1 MGESRTA
8 ENFGKAL
15 AKLREFASMPIAND
29 RDRAGIVQAFEFT
42 FEQCWK
48 AFQRIAASHGI
59 TVGGPRQSLQ
69 AAVQLGL
76 IAAADEETWLDM
88 MRDRNFPSLSRS
100 MGPRNRGPHCE
111 PIPAG
116 AGKRSLRNTAAR
128 IVIVNRRPL
137 QFD

>member
-1 MGESRTA
+1 MSGARTA

-15 AKLREFASMPIAND
+15 AKLREFAAMPIAND

-48 AFQRIAASHGI
+48 TFQHAAANQGF

-76 IAAADEETWLDM
+76 IAAVDEETWLEM
-88 MRDRNFPSLSRS
+88 MRDRN
-100 MGPRNRGPHCE
+100 MTPHLYHE
-111 PIPAG
+111 AWAREIAD
-116 AGKRSLRNTAAR
+116 R
-128 IVIVNRRPL
+128 IVIRYLPALENACRVVQP
-137 QFD
+137 FA

>member
-1 MGESRTA
+1 MSESRTT

-15 AKLREFASMPIAND
+15 AKLCEFASMPIAND

-48 AFQRIAASHGI
+48 AFQRIAASQGL

-88 MRDRNFPSLSRS
+88 MRDRNVTSHLY
-100 MGPRNRGPHCE
+100 HE
-111 PIPAG
+111 AWAHEIAD
-116 AGKRSLRNTAAR
+116 R
-128 IVIVNRRPL
+128 IVSRYLPVLENARCITQP
-137 QFD
+137 FA